1 MSVHRATVTWKREG
15 DFARK
20 KYFRAHT
27 WRFDGGLEVPA
38 SASPFVVP
46 KPYSVEAAVDPEE
59 AFVAAIASCHMLTF
73 LFLVA
78 NEGFV
83 VESYVDEAAGT
94 LSHEGARQ
102 WVSEVVLRPR
112 IEFGGEAPSAERLRA
127 FHEAAHEQCFIAQS
141 VKTAIRVEAPAE
153 AS

>member
-1 MSVHRATVTWKREG
+1 MSVHRATVAWKREG

-27 WRFDGGLEVPA
+27 WRFDGGIEVPA
-38 SASPFVVP
+38 SASPLVVP
-46 KPYSVEAAVDPEE
+46 KPYSIEAAVDPEE
-59 AFVAAIASCHMLTF
+59 AFVAAISSCHMLTF

-83 VESYVDEAAGT
+83 VESYVDEAEGHLAIEAGR
-94 LSHEGARQ
+94 S

-112 IEFGGEAPSAERLRA
+112 LEFAGEAPSAERLHA
-127 FHEAAHEQCFIAQS
+127 FHEAAHAQCFIAQS
-141 VKTAIRVEAPAE
+141 VKTAIRVEAR
-153 AS
+153 

>member
-1 MSVHRATVTWKREG
+1 MSVHRATVSWKREG

-20 KYFRAHT
+20 KYYRAHT
-27 WRFDGGLEVPA
+27 WRFDGGIEVPA
-38 SASPFVVP
+38 SASPLVVP
-46 KPYSVEAAVDPEE
+46 KPYSVDAAVDPEE
-59 AFVAAIASCHMLTF
+59 AFVAAISSCHMLTF

-83 VESYVDEAAGT
+83 VESYVDEAEGRLT
-94 LSHEGARQ
+94 VEGAKQ

-112 IEFGGEAPSAERLRA
+112 IEFAGQAPTAERLQV

-141 VKTAIRVEAPAE
+141 VKTAIRVEAR
-153 AS
+153 

>member
-1 MSVHRATVTWKREG
+1 MSVHRALITWKREG

-38 SASPFVVP
+38 SASPLVVP

-59 AFVAAIASCHMLTF
+59 AFVAAISSCHMLTF

-83 VESYVDEAAGT
+83 VDSYVDEAEGTVSHAGT
-94 LSHEGARQ
+94 TP
-102 WVSEVVLRPR
+102 WVSEVVLRPL
-112 IEFGGEAPSAERLRA
+112 IAFAGEAPSAEQLGA
-127 FHEAAHEQCFIAQS
+127 LHEAAHAQCFIAQS
-141 VKTAIRVEAPAE
+141 VKTAIRVEAR
-153 AS
+153 